1 MTAEEWIK
9 DKFGDNDFIKNT
21 EFGSVD
27 GHTFMSVFDLM
38 EQYANEKDEPQLQR
52 LYEWLINDN
61 REPAQTKFTAGWLR
75 NVAKEIEYRIKK

>member
-1 MTAEEWIK
+1 MTAKKIAEKHNKPEIEI
-9 DKFGDNDFIKNT
+9 DILRYL
-21 EFGSVD
+21 EFHRNKWEVEK
-27 GHTFMSVFDLM
+27 

-75 NVAKEIEYRIKK
+75 NVAKEIEYRMTK